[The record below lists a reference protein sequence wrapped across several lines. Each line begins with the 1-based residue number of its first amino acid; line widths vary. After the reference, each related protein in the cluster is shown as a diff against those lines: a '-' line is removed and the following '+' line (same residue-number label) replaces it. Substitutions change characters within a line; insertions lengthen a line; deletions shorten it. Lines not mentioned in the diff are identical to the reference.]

1 MNRLKLLLSSII
13 LLYLCSPVS
22 SVAQTIEDLSD
33 SLVYN
38 IAVYKDLYGKYSTNK
53 GLLQQDLI
61 ETIKEQF
68 PDASTVGLSTKFEN
82 LGADSAKK
90 VALTE
95 VVNQKFG
102 SSITEEQSADF
113 FIVNDI
119 FEALRPKGDSI
130 MLIMAYYPWRTV
142 FDSHKVHRV
151 SVYEDGIGLLGDL
164 ITLTT
169 DSVQREIYLNDL
181 MEVYDVW
188 YEYVDS
194 VNERIDAPYSRTM
207 ILSNKAIKYDEML
220 PIVYNLEWDVKDT
233 LQSKAINE
241 NVFSPQVIRLYDYI
255 RDALY
260 EQDAKGD
267 LQNELPYKFF
277 RLSHSRLNY
286 LNKLGKFRAY
296 TDQYT
301 RDFDSVNAR
310 FELYKTMELGRNNV
324 AWNHDIVTDMY
335 DEASGAI
342 LIGTSKDWRKKEPE
356 FRKQLYEKMELWD
369 FGIESPDHKF
379 LNRVINGINTDSSDV
394 YIEAMEMYINL
405 PATEETFD
413 NIIKYRKRLAAY
425 YEKNKR
431 YDDAMALYRK
441 LLGDEK
447 NPEVKAA
454 LYYNVGECLLNQKDF
469 GRAQTNYN
477 NAISLNPEYGDA
489 YYKLALCYEQI
500 KFYKDPLMDRYKL
513 LLCIDKLNLAKECL
527 TRNSTGAMRKYNR
540 IPASLVS
547 QRINALIPYCPSESE
562 VFMLPPDFRT
572 VGKTISFGKAGK
584 TTVRFYNK

>member
-1 MNRLKLLLSSII
+1 MNRFRFILSLQIAFTC
-13 LLYLCSPVS
+13 LFTPKGM
-22 SVAQTIEDLSD
+22 AQIAEELSD

-38 IAVYKDLYGKYSTNK
+38 IAVYKELYNSYSTKK
-53 GLLQQDLI
+53 GLLQQDII
-61 ETIKEQF
+61 ETVKEKF
-68 PDASTVGLSTKFEN
+68 PEAPVVTLNTKFER
-82 LGADSAKK
+82 LGVDSTSRK
-90 VALTE
+90 VLTE
-95 VVNQKFG
+95 TVNQKFG
-102 SSITEEQSADF
+102 VSITDSLAENF

-119 FEALRPKGDSI
+119 FDAVRSKGDSI

-142 FDSHKVHRV
+142 FESHVVHRV
-151 SVYEDGIGLLGDL
+151 SVYEDGIGILGDL

-169 DSVQREIYLNDL
+169 DSIQQEIYLNDL
-181 MEVYDVW
+181 MEIYDVW
-188 YEYVDS
+188 YEYSDS
-194 VNERIDAPYSRTM
+194 INDRIDESYSKTM
-207 ILSNKAIKYDEML
+207 ILSNKALKYDEML
-220 PIVYNLEWDVKDT
+220 PIVYNLEWEVKDT
-233 LQSKAINE
+233 LNSKAINE
-241 NVFSPQVIRLYDYI
+241 HVFGPQVNRLYDYI

-260 EQDAKGD
+260 EQGAKGD

-277 RLSHSRLNY
+277 RLSHSRLTH
-286 LNKLGKFRAY
+286 LNKLGKFRVY

-310 FELYKTMELGRNNV
+310 FEFYKTMELGQNNV

-335 DEASGAI
+335 DEASSAI

-356 FRKQLYEKMELWD
+356 FRKQLYEKIDLWD
-369 FGIESPDHKF
+369 FGIEEPDPKF
-379 LNRVINGINTDSSDV
+379 LNRIINGINTDSSEV
-394 YIEAMEMYINL
+394 YIEAMELYINL

-413 NIIKYRKRLAAY
+413 NIIKYRKKLANY
-425 YEKNKR
+425 YRANER
-431 YDDAMALYRK
+431 YSDAITLYRK

-447 NPEVKAA
+447 NPEEKAA

-500 KFYKDPLMDRYKL
+500 KFYKAPLMDSYKL

-540 IPASLVS
+540 VPASVVS

-562 VFMLPPDFRT
+562 VFMLPNEFRT